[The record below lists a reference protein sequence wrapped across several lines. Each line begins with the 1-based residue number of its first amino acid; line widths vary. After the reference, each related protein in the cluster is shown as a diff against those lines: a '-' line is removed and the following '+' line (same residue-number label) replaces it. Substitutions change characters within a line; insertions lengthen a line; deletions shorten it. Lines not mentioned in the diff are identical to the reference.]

1 MIQALILFSH
11 SALRKG
17 VPITSP
23 GMDQNYAVI
32 NTDDNIIK
40 SIGNVAHGI
49 VFKKVVIKEKR
60 RVHIQFNMKRCCT

>member
-23 GMDQNYAVI
+23 GMDQYYAVI
-32 NTDDNIIK
+32 NTDDNIINIIK

-49 VFKKVVIKEKR
+49 VFKKVVIKEKKGGC
-60 RVHIQFNMKRCCT
+60 IFSLT

>member
-23 GMDQNYAVI
+23 GMDQYYAVI
-32 NTDDNIIK
+32 NTDDNIINIIK

-49 VFKKVVIKEKR
+49 VFKKVVIKEKGGC
-60 RVHIQFNMKRCCT
+60 IFSLT

>member
-23 GMDQNYAVI
+23 GMDQYYAVI
-32 NTDDNIIK
+32 NTDDNIINIIK
-40 SIGNVAHGI
+40 SIGNVAHEI
-49 VFKKVVIKEKR
+49 VFKR
-60 RVHIQFNMKRCCT
+60 L

>member
-49 VFKKVVIKEKR
+49 VLKKKL
-60 RVHIQFNMKRCCT
+60 